1 MSKKNVIIGA
11 TAAFALG
18 AIAVYLVNKKKSK
31 SKTRLLANEGYE
43 LASDILFPGQD
54 LRSKK
59 LKFGPVLPQ

>member
-18 AIAVYLVNKKKSK
+18 AVAVYLLNKNKKKSK
-31 SKTRLLANEGYE
+31 TRMLANEGYE

-54 LRSKK
+54 LKSRK
-59 LKFGPVLPQ
+59 LKYGPVLPL

>member
-1 MSKKNVIIGA
+1 MNKKNVIIGA

-18 AIAVYLVNKKKSK
+18 AIAIYLIKSKKSK
-31 SKTRLLANEGYE
+31 SKTRMLADEGYE

>member
-18 AIAVYLVNKKKSK
+18 ALAVYLVKKNRKM
-31 SKTRLLANEGYE
+31 SKTRIVANEGYE
-43 LASDILFPGQD
+43 LASDILFPGEN
-54 LRSKK
+54 LKSTK